1 MSRKKKPSKAS
12 AAPPVANKTV
22 LPDQAE
28 VALGASRY
36 REAIEH
42 YKDLLKQ
49 ERRPAW
55 LEGLAAAYAGRAEQL
70 AQKGMINEALALWR
84 TRADMCG
91 TALIGGP
98 YVGWLLKA
106 GQGEQVLRLLAGAT
120 QKLSPGAQAQL
131 ETQAAAAVLVAPDS
145 ALTGLAA
152 DSPLL
157 RHRAAARAALAAFA
171 RGDDTAMAEHVQ
183 AIPFRSPYRDL
194 RALLKAFSLYRN
206 DARQAAI
213 ALARVPTDGPFEPL
227 AAVLRVC
234 VLPGEAWLASLHSLN
249 EEGRA
254 LVLDMK
260 GWPEDRRPLVLD
272 LARLSDGPA
281 SATMLYDLLVR
292 HRSRLPADTAGQLCR
307 RLLPHAPERLKTYPA
322 SFGAL
327 CAAEKDH
334 ILAQAAELKRDPE
347 RAEDHWLSL
356 VERLRADPAQRARA
370 ALVLRRLADARSRYD
385 LGGPPDED
393 AVAWLA
399 QSLELDPE
407 DRATHVTLIRAL
419 RVRSEPKELRKCLE
433 AALARFPDDAEVL
446 LEAVESALASGA
458 FKKAATLAKR
468 VLELDPINPRVR
480 TVIGHAHLSH
490 ARKQIAGRNPV
501 SARRELDEAAQWL
514 RTKADHGS
522 IKLLRGIIDERGEE
536 GDALLREG
544 LAEMGCAL
552 VGSFHLVLEAS
563 YTGHDPK
570 ALLRR
575 AGIERN
581 VVSKASEVVALAHA
595 LNAARVGDKAVQT
608 ALDLLGES
616 LRGAPADQFAEAEL
630 LVVCEALH
638 RHNRRAL
645 VRRYADA
652 ALRRWPARPVF
663 VYLRASAAYGA
674 NPWRMPQREVLALD
688 RALELAQASGD
699 QRTAL
704 RLNDLLAAATGYTG
718 LPDEDE
724 DDYLGGLPGDDVGT
738 MLEMMLA
745 ALGEDAFLAMVRKQ
759 LGKSAFEEMRR
770 DFGGNKKQFIRA
782 LIELLAAVGP
792 PPGLG
797 DAGAYADPLP
807 VVPLKPPRRRKR
819 HTAPPD
825 DMQKDLFD
833 D

>member
-12 AAPPVANKTV
+12 ASPPVAKKTV

-28 VALGASRY
+28 AALGASRY

-42 YKDLLKQ
+42 FKELLKQ

-91 TALIGGP
+91 TPLIEGP

-106 GQGEQVLRLLAGAT
+106 GGGEQALRLLAGAT
-120 QKLSPGAQAQL
+120 QKLSPDAQTQL
-131 ETQAAAAVLVAPDS
+131 ETQVAAAALVAPDS

-157 RHRAAARAALAAFA
+157 RHRVAARAALAAFA
-171 RGDDTAMAEHVQ
+171 RGDDAAMAEHVQ

-194 RALLKAFSLYRN
+194 RTLLKAFSLYRT
-206 DARQAAI
+206 DPRQADV
-213 ALARVPTDGPFEPL
+213 ALNRIPPDGPFERL

-249 EEGRA
+249 DEGRA
-254 LVLDMK
+254 LVLDIK
-260 GWPEDRRPLVLD
+260 GWPEERRPLVLD

-292 HRSRLPADTAGQLCR
+292 HRSALPAERAAQLCR
-307 RLLPHAPERLKTYPA
+307 RLLPHAPERLKSYPA
-322 SFGAL
+322 SFGVL
-327 CAAEKDH
+327 SAAEKDH
-334 ILAQAAELKRDPE
+334 ILALAAELKRDPE
-347 RAEDHWLSL
+347 QAEDHWLNL

-370 ALVLRRLADARSRYD
+370 ALVLRRLADERSRYD
-385 LGGPPDED
+385 RAGPPDED
-393 AVAWLA
+393 ALAWLA
-399 QSLELDPE
+399 QSLELDAE

-419 RVRSEPKELRKCLE
+419 RVRSEPKQLRKCLE
-433 AALARFPDDAEVL
+433 AALARFPDDAGVL
-446 LEAVESALASGA
+446 LEAVETALASGA

-480 TVIGHAHLSH
+480 TVVGHAHLSH

-514 RTKADHGS
+514 RTNADHGS
-522 IKLLRGIIDERGEE
+522 IKLLRGIIDERCEE

-544 LAEMGCAL
+544 LAETGCAL

-563 YTGHDPK
+563 HTRHDPK

-581 VVSKASEVVALAHA
+581 RVPAASEVVALAHA
-595 LNAARVGDKAVQT
+595 LNTARVGDKAVQT
-608 ALDLLGES
+608 ALDLLGDA
-616 LRGAPADQFAEAEL
+616 LRGASAAQFAESDQ

-638 RHNRRAL
+638 RHNKRAL
-645 VRRYADA
+645 VRRYAEA
-652 ALRRWPARPVF
+652 ALQRWPARPVF

-674 NPWRMPQREVLALD
+674 NPWRMPQRELLALD
-688 RALELAQASGD
+688 RALEVAQASGD
-699 QRTAL
+699 QRTVL
-704 RLNDLLAAATGYTG
+704 RLDDLLAAATGHIG
-718 LPDEDE
+718 LPGEDD
-724 DDYLGGLPGDDVGT
+724 DDYLDGLPGDDAGAV
-738 MLEMMLA
+738 LEMMLA

-759 LGKSAFEEMRR
+759 LGKPLFDEMRR
-770 DFGGNKKQFIRA
+770 DFGGNRKQFIRA
-782 LIELLAAVGP
+782 LIGLLADIGP

-797 DAGAYADPLP
+797 DTGAYADPQP
-807 VVPLKPPRRRKR
+807 IVPLKPPPRRKR
-819 HTAPPD
+819 RTAPT

>member
-12 AAPPVANKTV
+12 ASPSVAKKTV

-28 VALGASRY
+28 AALGASRY

-42 YKDLLKQ
+42 FKELLKQ

-91 TALIGGP
+91 TPLIEGP

-106 GQGEQVLRLLAGAT
+106 GGGEQALRLLAGAT
-120 QKLSPGAQAQL
+120 QKLSPDAQTQL
-131 ETQAAAAVLVAPDS
+131 ETQVAAAVLVAPDS

-171 RGDDTAMAEHVQ
+171 RGDDATMAEHVQ

-194 RALLKAFSLYRN
+194 RTLLKAFSLYRT
-206 DARQAAI
+206 DPRQADV
-213 ALARVPTDGPFEPL
+213 ALNRIPPDGPFERL

-249 EEGRA
+249 DEGRA
-254 LVLDMK
+254 LVLDIK
-260 GWPEDRRPLVLD
+260 GWPEERRPLALE

-292 HRSRLPADTAGQLCR
+292 HRSALPADTAAQLCR
-307 RLLPHAPERLKTYPA
+307 RLLPHAPERLKSYPA
-322 SFGAL
+322 IFGVL
-327 CAAEKDH
+327 SAAEKDH
-334 ILAQAAELKRDPE
+334 ILALAAELKRDPE
-347 RAEDHWLSL
+347 QAEDHWLNL
-356 VERLRADPAQRARA
+356 VERLRADPAQRAGA
-370 ALVLRRLADARSRYD
+370 ALVLRRLADERSRYD
-385 LGGPPDED
+385 RAGPPDED
-393 AVAWLA
+393 ALAWLA

-433 AALARFPDDAEVL
+433 AALARFPDDADVL
-446 LEAVESALASGA
+446 LEAVETALASGA

-480 TVIGHAHLSH
+480 TVVGHAHLSH

-514 RTKADHGS
+514 RTNADHGS
-522 IKLLRGIIDERGEE
+522 IKLLRGIIDERCEE

-544 LAEMGCAL
+544 LAETGCAL

-563 YTGHDPK
+563 HTRHDPK

-581 VVSKASEVVALAHA
+581 RVPATSEVVALAHA
-595 LNAARVGDKAVQT
+595 LNTARVGDKAVQT
-608 ALDLLGES
+608 ALDLLGDA
-616 LRGAPADQFAEAEL
+616 LRSASAAQFAESDQ

-638 RHNRRAL
+638 RHNKRAL
-645 VRRYADA
+645 VRRYAEA
-652 ALRRWPARPVF
+652 ALQRWPARPVF

-674 NPWRMPQREVLALD
+674 NPWRMPQRELLALD
-688 RALELAQASGD
+688 RALEVAQASGD
-699 QRTAL
+699 QRTVL
-704 RLNDLLAAATGYTG
+704 RLNDLLAAATGHIG
-718 LPDEDE
+718 LPGEDD
-724 DDYLGGLPGDDVGT
+724 DDYLDGLPGDDAGT
-738 MLEMMLA
+738 VLEMMLA

-759 LGKSAFEEMRR
+759 LGKPLFDEMRR
-770 DFGGNKKQFIRA
+770 DFGGNRKQFIRA
-782 LIELLAAVGP
+782 LIGLLADIGP

-797 DAGAYADPLP
+797 DTRAYADPQP
-807 VVPLKPPRRRKR
+807 IVPLKPPPRRKR
-819 HTAPPD
+819 RTAPT

>member
-1 MSRKKKPSKAS
+1 MSRKKRPSKAS
-12 AAPPVANKTV
+12 AAPPIVKKAA
-22 LPDQAE
+22 LPDQADA
-28 VALGASRY
+28 ALGASRY

-42 YKDLLKQ
+42 YKELLKQ

-55 LEGLAAAYAGRAEQL
+55 LEGLATAYAGRAEQL
-70 AQKGMINEALALWR
+70 AQKGMLKEALALWR
-84 TRADMCG
+84 TRADICG
-91 TALIGGP
+91 TPLLEAP
-98 YVGWLLKA
+98 YVAWLLEA
-106 GQGEQVLRLLAGAT
+106 GEGEQALRLLSGAA
-120 QKLSPGAQAQL
+120 QKLSPEAQAQL
-131 ETQAAAAVLVAPDS
+131 ETRVAAAVLVAPDS
-145 ALTGLAA
+145 ALTGFAA

-157 RHRAAARAALAAFA
+157 RHRATAQAAVAAFA
-171 RGDDTAMAEHVQ
+171 RGDDAAMVEHVQ

-194 RALLKAFSLYRN
+194 RTLLKAFSLYRT
-206 DARQAAI
+206 DPRQAAV
-213 ALARVPTDGPFEPL
+213 AVSRVPSDGPFERL

-254 LVLDMK
+254 LVLDIK
-260 GWPEDRRPLVLD
+260 GWPEERRPLVLE
-272 LARLSDGPA
+272 LARLSDGPV
-281 SATMLYDLLVR
+281 SAAMLYDLLAR
-292 HRSRLPADTAGQLCR
+292 HRSALPADTAAQLCR
-307 RLLPHAPERLKTYPA
+307 RLLPHAPERLKSYSA

-327 CAAEKDH
+327 SAAEKDH
-334 ILAQAAELKRDPE
+334 ILALAAELKRDPE
-347 RAEDHWLSL
+347 QAEDHWLTL

-370 ALVLRRLADARSRYD
+370 ALVLRRLADERSRYD
-385 LGGPPDED
+385 RGGSPDED
-393 AVAWLA
+393 ALAWLA

-407 DRATHVTLIRAL
+407 DRATHIKLIRAL
-419 RVRSEPKELRKCLE
+419 RVRSEPKELRARLE
-433 AALARFPDDAEVL
+433 VALARFPDDAEVL
-446 LEAVESALASGA
+446 LEAVEAALASGA

-480 TVIGHAHLSH
+480 TVVGHAHLSH

-501 SARRELDEAAQWL
+501 SARRELDEATQWL
-514 RTKADHGS
+514 RTNGDHGS
-522 IKLLRGIIDERGEE
+522 IKLLRGLIDERPDE

-544 LAEMGCAL
+544 LAEIGCAL

-563 YTGHDPK
+563 HTRHDPK

-581 VVSKASEVVALAHA
+581 VVPAASEVVAFAHA
-595 LNAARVGDKAVQT
+595 LNATRVGDKAVQT
-608 ALDLLGES
+608 ALDLLGDA
-616 LRGAPADQFAEAEL
+616 LRGAAAAQFAESDQ

-638 RHNRRAL
+638 RHNKRAL
-645 VRRYADA
+645 VRRYAEA

-674 NPWRMPQREVLALD
+674 NPWRMPQRELLALD

-704 RLNDLLAAATGYTG
+704 RLGDLLAAATGHIG
-718 LPDEDE
+718 LPGEDD
-724 DDYLGGLPGDDVGT
+724 DDYLNGLPGDDAGT

-745 ALGEDAFLAMVRKQ
+745 ALGEDAFLDMIRKQ
-759 LGKSAFEEMRR
+759 LGKPVFDEMRR
-770 DFGGNKKQFIRA
+770 DLGGNKKQFVRA
-782 LIELLAAVGP
+782 LIELLAAIGP

-797 DAGAYADPLP
+797 DAGAYADPQP
-807 VVPLKPPRRRKR
+807 IVPLKPPPRRKR
-819 HTAPPD
+819 HTAST